1 MAVKPKKKKSNIT
14 FIIGTFNEE
23 KRISYP
29 IKQFLP
35 YGEILVVDNYS
46 TDKTVKIAKSL
57 GAKVIK
63 YKNQGWAETKAWTD
77 FIFSHIKTDWI
88 CLGAADELIPK
99 PCLELYKRIARESK
113 YKVVVQAKKTLLFK
127 AGTDFLFGHISVHFF
142 KKGALNYDNKSVHER
157 KFSPDVKSDEVLYL
171 PPMDEYSIYHFSVY
185 TSEKFVST
193 TNTYSSIQAKFISN
207 KLLRT
212 KMLLMPVFSFFI
224 YYIIGRLFMI
234 GMRGF
239 IIAIEFT
246 LYDFLSY
253 AKAYENHNNINFES
267 IEENFQIEKQWLLKH
282 SPRSN
287 IFKKIWAGFQI
298 FFLSRIHK
306 WYKFKQ
312 TALK

>member
-1 MAVKPKKKKSNIT
+1 MSVKLKIKKSNIT

-23 KRISYP
+23 KRIAYP

-35 YGEILVVDNYS
+35 YGDVIVVDNYS
-46 TDKTVKIAKSL
+46 TDKTVKIAESL

-63 YKNQGWAETKAWTD
+63 YKNQGWAETKNRMD
-77 FIFSHIKTDWI
+77 FVFNHVNTDWI
-88 CLGAADELIPK
+88 CLGAADEMIPK
-99 PCLELYKRIARESK
+99 TCLNLYKKISKESK

-127 AGTDFLFGHISVHFF
+127 AGTDFLFGHICVHFF
-142 KKGALNYDNKSVHER
+142 KKGALNYENKSVHER
-157 KFSPDVKSDEVLYL
+157 KFSPDVKPNEVLYL
-171 PPMDEYSIYHFSVY
+171 PPMDEYSIYHFSIY

-207 KLLRT
+207 KFLSLKILLIPP
-212 KMLLMPVFSFFI
+212 LSFI
-224 YYIIGRLFMI
+224 MYYVVGRLFMI

-253 AKAYENHNNINFES
+253 AKAYESYNGINYES
-267 IEENFQIEKQWLLKH
+267 IENSFQKEKRRLKKY
-282 SPRSN
+282 SPQSN
-287 IFKKIWAGFQI
+287 IFKKSWAYVQI

-306 WYKFKQ
+306 WYKFKK
-312 TALK
+312 A